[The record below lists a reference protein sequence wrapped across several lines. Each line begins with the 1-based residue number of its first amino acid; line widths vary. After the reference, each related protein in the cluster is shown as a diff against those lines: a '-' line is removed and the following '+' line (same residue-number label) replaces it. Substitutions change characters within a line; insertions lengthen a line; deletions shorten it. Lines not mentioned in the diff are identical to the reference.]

1 LPASARPAAALLAR
15 ARRLPLT
22 SAQRAALPEYLEAG
36 GAHLHHTLA
45 GHRPIEVGDL
55 LLDDASALWVIDA
68 APEPVLEVRGPVEAL
83 LRAALALGRA
93 QVRVEVA
100 DPRLRLAADAEL
112 ARELRERG
120 LDVAELTAPFAP
132 EREAAH
138 DEPGHVHGPACGHDH
153 DHAHGHE
160 HGHDHGHAHQHG
172 PACGHDH
179 GHDHAHD
186 HDHEHRH

>member
-1 LPASARPAAALLAR
+1 MTTLTKLLPASARPAAALLAR

-22 SAQRAALPEYLEAG
+22 SAQRAALPEHLDAG

-55 LLDDASALWVIDA
+55 LLDQGSGLWVVGA
-68 APEPVLEVRGPVEAL
+68 AAEPVLEVRGPVDAL

-93 QVRVEVA
+93 GVRAEVA
-100 DPRLRLAADAEL
+100 DPCLRVAANAEL

-120 LDVAELTAPFAP
+120 LEVTELTAPFSP

-138 DEPGHVHGPACGHDH
+138 DEAGHVHGPECGHEH
-153 DHAHGHE
+153 GHGHE
-160 HGHDHGHAHQHG
+160 HGNEHGHAH
-172 PACGHDH
+172 AHDHEH

-186 HDHEHRH
+186 HEHRH